1 MQTVVGK
8 DIEHAGQLL
17 GSGEIVA
24 IPTETVYGLAANAL
38 DARAVAKI
46 FEVKNRPHFDP
57 LIVHVKS
64 FEAIDEYVIAI
75 PQWAKELAS
84 KFMPGPLTVVLKKN
98 ELIPDIVTSGLN
110 TIGVRIPK
118 HPLTLEL
125 LATLDFPL
133 AAPSA
138 NPFGYISPTNPQHVY
153 DQLNQKIPYIL
164 DGGQCSVGIE
174 STIVGE
180 GENGTPVILRL
191 GGTSVEDIWGVIGK
205 CEVETHSTSNP
216 MNPGRL
222 EHHYSPN
229 HKLIFGSMD
238 FSAYDPKEIGIISY
252 QIEYPGIPRENQHIL
267 SPTGDLNEAAQKIFS
282 AMRALDATDVQVIF
296 AEHFPDTG
304 LGRAINDRL
313 RRAAIF

>member
-1 MQTVVGK
+1 MQTIVGK
-8 DIEHAGQLL
+8 DIEYAKQLL
-17 GSGEIVA
+17 GSGEVAA

-64 FEAIDEYVIAI
+64 VEAIYDYVLEV

-84 KFMPGPLTVVLKKN
+84 KFMPGPLTVILKKN
-98 ELIPDIVTSGLN
+98 ELIPDIVTAGLG
-110 TIGVRIPK
+110 TVGVRIPN
-118 HPLTLEL
+118 HPVTLGL
-125 LATLDFPL
+125 LSSLDFPL

-138 NPFGYISPTNPQHVY
+138 NPFGYISPTNAQHVY

-164 DGGQCSVGIE
+164 DGGQCTVGIE

-180 GENGTPVILRL
+180 GETGKPVILRL

-222 EHHYSPN
+222 EHHYSPS

-238 FSAYDPKEIGIISY
+238 FAAYDPSEVGIISF
-252 QIEYPGIPRENQHIL
+252 QTEYPGIPRERQHIL
-267 SPTGDLNEAAQKIFS
+267 SPSGDLSEAAQKIFS
-282 AMRALDATDVQVIF
+282 AMRALDIMDVKVIF

-313 RRAAIF
+313 RRASIS